1 VLTMHGYL
9 SRVSDV
15 CSSVLVFNCVS
26 YLLRHRL
33 DDNKLDCIEVGCEGL
48 DLISLAVARD
58 T

>member
-1 VLTMHGYL
+1 MHGYL

-33 DDNKLDCIEVGCEGL
+33 DDNKLDCIEVGSEGL

>member
-1 VLTMHGYL
+1 MLTVHDYL
-9 SRVSDV
+9 SCVSDV

-26 YLLRHRL
+26 YLLRRRL
-33 DDNKLDCIEVGCEGL
+33 DDNIMDCIEVGCEGL